1 MRSRLVNW
9 IDARLPIK
17 EAFRKHASQY
27 PIPRNINIWW
37 LFGSLSLLILV
48 NQILTGLWL
57 AMSYQPTVEQAFA
70 SIQEIMR
77 NVEYGWLLRYLHVV
91 GASAFF
97 IVIYLHIFRGLLYG
111 SYQKPRELVWLIGM
125 AAFLVMMAEA
135 FMGYLLPWGQ
145 MSYWGAQVIT
155 SLFSAVP
162 VVGDSLANWIR
173 GDFVV
178 SGITLSRFFAFH
190 VIGLPLILLLLVYLH
205 IIALHQVGSNNPDG
219 IETKLPKGTV
229 QEPSRFTFHS
239 SYTKDH
245 DIVDCV
251 PFYPYGVVKDLFG
264 IGVFLILF
272 SYILFFHPGLDGYFL
287 EATNYVPADP
297 MQTPEH
303 IAPLWYFTPFYAVL
317 RAVPDKLFGVFAMLM
332 AVILLF
338 FLPWIDRCSVRSFR
352 YRSRLHRGN
361 LLLFVVSF
369 IALGILGSLPVTTL
383 NTVLAR
389 IFSLCYFMF
398 YVLLFFYS
406 KREKTTPLP
415 KRVTMK

>member
-1 MRSRLVNW
+1 MSRLVNW
-9 IDARLPIK
+9 IDARLPVK

-27 PIPRNINIWW
+27 PIPKNINIWW
-37 LFGSLSLLILV
+37 LFGSLSLLILL

-70 SIQEIMR
+70 SIEEIMR
-77 NVEYGWLLRYLHVV
+77 DVDYGWLLRYLHVV

-97 IVIYLHIFRGLLYG
+97 VVIYLHIFRGLLYG
-111 SYQKPRELVWLIGM
+111 SYKKPRELVWLIGM

-155 SLFSAVP
+155 SLFSAIP

-219 IETKLPKGTV
+219 IETKLPKGSSNE
-229 QEPSRFTFHS
+229 QSQFTFHS
-239 SYTKDH
+239 SYTQEH

-251 PFYPYGVVKDLFG
+251 PFYPYGVLKDLVG
-264 IGVFLILF
+264 IGIFLILF
-272 SYILFFHPGLDGYFL
+272 SYILFF
-287 EATNYVPADP
+287 
-297 MQTPEH
+297 
-303 IAPLWYFTPFYAVL
+303 
-317 RAVPDKLFGVFAMLM
+317 
-332 AVILLF
+332 IL
-338 FLPWIDRCSVRSFR
+338 
-352 YRSRLHRGN
+352 
-361 LLLFVVSF
+361 
-369 IALGILGSLPVTTL
+369 A
-383 NTVLAR
+383 
-389 IFSLCYFMF
+389 
-398 YVLLFFYS
+398 
-406 KREKTTPLP
+406 
-415 KRVTMK
+415 

>member
-1 MRSRLVNW
+1 MRDV
-9 IDARLPIK
+9 D
-17 EAFRKHASQY
+17 
-27 PIPRNINIWW
+27 
-37 LFGSLSLLILV
+37 
-48 NQILTGLWL
+48 
-57 AMSYQPTVEQAFA
+57 
-70 SIQEIMR
+70 
-77 NVEYGWLLRYLHVV
+77 YGWLLRYLHVV

-97 IVIYLHIFRGLLYG
+97 VVIYLHIFRGLLYG
-111 SYQKPRELVWLIGM
+111 SYKKPRELVWLIGM

-162 VVGDSLANWIR
+162 AVGDSLANWVR

-219 IETKLPKGTV
+219 IETKLPKGSANE
-229 QEPSRFTFHS
+229 QSQFTFHS
-239 SYTKDH
+239 SYTQEH

-251 PFYPYGVVKDLFG
+251 PFYPYGVLKDLVG
-264 IGVFLILF
+264 IGIFLILF

-287 EATNYVPADP
+287 EANNYIPANP

-317 RAVPDKLFGVFAMLM
+317 RAVPDKLLGVIAMIM
-332 AVILLF
+332 AVMVLF
-338 FLPWIDRCSVRSFR
+338 FLPWLDRGSVRSFR
-352 YRSRLHRGN
+352 YRSRLHQWN
-361 LLLFVVSF
+361 LVLLIISF
-369 IALGILGSLPVTTL
+369 IGLGILGSLSVTWL
-383 NTVLAR
+383 NTLLAR
-389 IFSLCYFMF
+389 VFSLGYFMF
-398 YVLLFFYS
+398 FVLLFFYS
-406 KREKTTPLP
+406 KHEKTRPLP
-415 KRVTMK
+415 NRVTMK